1 MNATVMAAIVVELLK
16 NLPSVVATAQDLM
29 GWLNRSYHQI
39 VDAYGDRDVT
49 PEEIAAIVTTIL
61 KNSDEI
67 QSIP

>member
-16 NLPSVVATAQDLM
+16 NLPSVVATANDLM
-29 GWLNRSYHQI
+29 AWLNRSYHQI